1 MVGEFVTPVDG
12 IPLNLFASHDGIERR
27 RPADQGKS
35 TAVEKFD
42 QPLCFLPGSVVC
54 EKENFMRFER
64 RFQHGTTTLGRFSIP
79 GWKGGSLPQKALGR
93 VGAALVL
100 LSSAIFS
107 GSPASAQELY
117 FPFTDSIPSPI
128 APGIVNSSPLGSVA
142 PAKNQDATQNDRSI
156 MTEFKIVSR
165 RLFGLDSMV
174 GVSVFDAIG
183 SADAVRKAQRISAL
197 CERVDERYRTL
208 GWKRSPCSSLPWTY
222 DRVSEQG
229 YPLIYWDYS
238 GLTWGRGEPP
248 PDESTLVLG
257 GVHPDELT
265 PINLAFR
272 FAEALYK
279 DAGLFAQ
286 HRVVVA
292 PLVNPDGFFMFPARR
307 TNANGID
314 LNRNFATRDWWST
327 AVSWWKKRRSS
338 DPRHFPGAAPETEE
352 GTRFQV
358 DLMSHF
364 QPDKLVSIHAPLG
377 FLDYDGPGDNKRQNL
392 SDFEKKARDLA
403 YIVSRNSNNYKVLD
417 FAFYPGSLGN
427 YAGNERH
434 MPTVTLELSSTNP
447 RFADK
452 YWREFFPGLRAAVK
466 YEFKRSVLARLETL
480 SLQTQTGTTATTCCQ
495 E

>member
-1 MVGEFVTPVDG
+1 
-12 IPLNLFASHDGIERR
+12 
-27 RPADQGKS
+27 
-35 TAVEKFD
+35 
-42 QPLCFLPGSVVC
+42 
-54 EKENFMRFER
+54 MRFDGLFR
-64 RFQHGTTTLGRFSIP
+64 RGATLIGCRSKRVP
-79 GWKGGSLPQKALGR
+79 GKAASFRSFAG
-93 VGAALVL
+93 VLVL
-100 LSSAIFS
+100 AAM
-107 GSPASAQELY
+107 GSHLVSHPGVRAQAQELY
-117 FPFTDSIPSPI
+117 FPFTDDIPSPVAPSI
-128 APGIVNSSPLGSVA
+128 DRAAVAPGSANDFPQAQQIQAAAQTEFFAKPLVRYE
-142 PAKNQDATQNDRSI
+142 DTDRSI
-156 MTEFKIVSR
+156 MTEFKFLSR
-165 RLFGLDSMV
+165 RLFGVDSMV
-174 GVSVFDAIG
+174 GISVFDAIG

-197 CERVDERYRTL
+197 CERIDGRYRSL
-208 GWKRSPCSSLPWTY
+208 GWSRSPCSSLPWTF

-229 YPLIYWDYS
+229 HPLIYWDYS
-238 GLTWGRGEPP
+238 GLSWGRGEPP

-272 FAEALYK
+272 FAEALTK
-279 DAGLFAQ
+279 DPGLFAQ

-307 TNANGID
+307 TNANGVD
-314 LNRNFATRDWWST
+314 LNRNFATRDWFST
-327 AVSWWKKRRSS
+327 AVSWWKQRRNS
-338 DPRHFPGAAPETEE
+338 DPRHFPGQAPETEE

-364 QPDKLVSIHAPLG
+364 QPDKVVSIHAPLG

-403 YIVSRNSNNYKVLD
+403 YIVSRNSNNYRVLD

-434 MPTVTLELSSTNP
+434 VPTVTLELSSTNP
-447 RFADK
+447 RFSDK

-466 YEFKRSVLARLETL
+466 YEFKRSGLARLEALT
-480 SLQTQTGTTATTCCQ
+480 LQTQSGQSSSSNCCQ